1 MCIRASDGD
10 AMCTCDDEY
19 GEDDDNGVDDDCD
32 VDDDDGGGD
41 AGDDSDGG
49 HCFNDEVCRVDVD
62 DWENACVDA
71 TMNISYDGSGCGT
84 FVHDGVC

>member
-32 VDDDDGGGD
+32 VGDDDGGGD
-41 AGDDSDGG
+41 AGDDSDG
-49 HCFNDEVCRVDVD
+49 VIVSTTR
-62 DWENACVDA
+62 
-71 TMNISYDGSGCGT
+71 
-84 FVHDGVC
+84 FVVLTLMMGKMHVLMPR